1 MRIPHAEEASVV
13 AKIQLSGTEMCETM
27 FVERGVTKT
36 YIPHAAEI
44 LAVSI
49 KDDE

>member
-49 KDDE
+49 EDDE